1 MATAENMFKEA
12 ALLQLNATCWHT
24 DKKLPQSMLAEV
36 GNVEYLRGRK
46 LLLPQEATS
55 AIKQIIGKARNY
67 LRRIALPFPIN
78 GCVLV
83 PKRLIPEIQE
93 SLKKLEQEYNY
104 AVDDFLYW
112 YPQTIEDAREQLG
125 ELFNS
130 CDYPTSE
137 QVKARFRFQWRY
149 IVIGPSVSR
158 VLPPSIYKDEVEK
171 FQNLMEQ
178 ARLEAVIALR
188 QEFTD
193 LVAKLCDKLSGSDNG
208 KPKRLRDAAVENL
221 KDFLDSFTGRN
232 LFEDEQLAALVS
244 QCRNIISGVTPNN
257 IRSNDQLKEN
267 LHNLM
272 ANLLENIDSQF
283 ENLPRRK
290 IRFAA

>member
-1 MATAENMFKEA
+1 MASAENMFKEA

-24 DKKLPQSMLAEV
+24 DKKLPQSMLSEV

-46 LLLPQEATS
+46 LLLPQDATA
-55 AIKQIIGKARNY
+55 AIKQVIGKARNY
-67 LRRIALPFPIN
+67 LRKIALPFPIN

-83 PKRLIPEIQE
+83 PKRIITDVQE
-93 SLKKLEQEYNY
+93 NLQRLEWEYNN

-112 YPQTIEDAREQLG
+112 YPQTIEDARESLG

-130 CDYPTSE
+130 CDYPTRE
-137 QVKARFRFQWRY
+137 QIKSRFRFQWRY

-178 ARLEAVIALR
+178 AREDAIAALR
-188 QEFTD
+188 TEFVE
-193 LVAKLCDKLSGSDNG
+193 LVANIADKLSGSDDG

-221 KDFLDSFTGRN
+221 KDFLDSFAGRN
-232 LFEDEQLAALVS
+232 LFEDEQLASLVN
-244 QCRNIISGVTPNN
+244 QCRNIISGITANN
-257 IRSNDQLKEN
+257 IRSSEQVKEN
-267 LHNLM
+267 LHM
-272 ANLLENIDSQF
+272 SMTNLLESIDSQF
-283 ENLPRRK
+283 EDLPRRK